1 MIKNKK
7 EYRQAFEKIDVLL
20 SEMGDDLEKQKEARS
35 LAEEIQEYE
44 KDNISFPA
52 PTTLLGMIELKMYEM
67 KLKRKDLA
75 VILGVEASRVSEMM
89 NGKRRISVEVA
100 KGLHEKLGID
110 GNFIL
115 EKI

>member
-1 MIKNKK
+1 MIKTKN
-7 EYRQAFEKIDVLL
+7 EYRQAFDKIDILI
-20 SEMGDDLEKQKEARS
+20 SEMGDDLERQKEARL

-52 PTTLLGMIELKMYEM
+52 PTTLLGMIEFKMYEM

-75 VILGVEASRVSEMM
+75 IMLGVEASRVSEIM
-89 NGKRRISVEVA
+89 NGKRKINVEIA